1 MPLPLPP
8 KEVPMNR
15 TSVGSAPAFTAAVDQ
30 MIRALAGGLPETPFE
45 WLRTE
50 ARQTFLY
57 GFGRQYDDAK
67 PRGRVTSAQS
77 ALYSHHG
84 FGLGVDV
91 VEKDNTPWAAPPSFW
106 NDIGDA
112 AEATG
117 LLKWGGRWHRP
128 DLPHVYW
135 HGMPDDMYGV
145 EGQALRALFVA
156 QGIEA
161 VWLRVGAM

>member
-1 MPLPLPP
+1 MQ
-8 KEVPMNR
+8 R
-15 TSVGSAPAFTAAVDQ
+15 TSVGSAPRFAAAVDE
-30 MIRALAGGLPETPFE
+30 MMRILAGGLPETPFE

-50 ARQTFLY
+50 ARQMYLY
-57 GFGRQYDDAK
+57 GFGREYDDGRGKVTGAK
-67 PRGRVTSAQS
+67 S

-84 FGLGVDV
+84 FGCGVDV
-91 VEKDNTPWAAPPSFW
+91 VEKDSTPWSAPQSFW
-106 NDIGDA
+106 NEIGDA

-161 VWLRVGAM
+161 VWERVGAI